1 MKVLIV
7 SLADAHQLEKQLR
20 KHKLR
25 KELRELAGQLDD
37 LKRAS
42 G

>member
-25 KELRELAGQLDD
+25 KELRDLASKLDD